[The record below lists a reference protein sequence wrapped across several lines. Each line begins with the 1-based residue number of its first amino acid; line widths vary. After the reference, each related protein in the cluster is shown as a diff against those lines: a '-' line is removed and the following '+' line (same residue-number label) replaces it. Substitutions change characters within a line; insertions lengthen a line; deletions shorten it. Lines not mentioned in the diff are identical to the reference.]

1 MGKGRAF
8 LFDRVESFE
17 LAPGRRLFVEQNSQG
32 VSASCG
38 VFFHRGSRHERP
50 SDHGLTHMLEHL
62 LFKGTTQ
69 LTAPEISR
77 EIETYGGELNA
88 YTDRELTCFH
98 AWVPESRIWMSLG
111 LLFEMLFDCFFSSD
125 DFEKEQSV
133 VVQELKGYLDS
144 PEDEFWDELYERIL
158 GKDPLGRRIA
168 GTPASVSKFTGDH
181 CLSYIA
187 KEFYRAPFDIVV
199 SSPRKAQEVKAR
211 VKQILK
217 ELEARGLWG
226 ETIGDKRVVAKL
238 SKPPRR
244 HLARLSGVKTYDTE
258 QVQVALVFPGVSMKD
273 PREAAFTAVAGLIGG
288 GSSSKLFK
296 ELREKEGL
304 VYSVGAFLSSF
315 TDCGYLVV
323 HLSCSKDDLTKAIRA
338 VGRVVRETLEGIS
351 TDDLEFLKSSGLGSL
366 ALSYEGSLGRMD
378 NIGRQAALLG
388 EPISYQ
394 TLKDEIISLKLKDF
408 DPVLKALA
416 QTPLIFCLGQVK
428 ALQMSTLQR
437 AYESKL

>member
-1 MGKGRAF
+1 MRKGRAF
-8 LFDRVESFE
+8 IYDRVQAFE
-17 LAPGRRLFVEQNSQG
+17 LAPGRRLFVEENAQG

-77 EIETYGGELNA
+77 EIETFGGELNA

-168 GTPASVSKFTGDH
+168 GTPQSVSKFTGDH

-187 KEFYRAPFDIVV
+187 KDFYRAPFDIVV
-199 SSPRKAQEVKAR
+199 SSPRKAVEVKAR
-211 VKQILK
+211 VKQLLK
-217 ELEARGLWG
+217 ELEVRGLWG
-226 ETIGDKRVVAKL
+226 ETISEKRVVARL
-238 SKPPRR
+238 AKPPKRN
-244 HLARLSGVKTYDTE
+244 LARLSGVQTYDSE

-273 PREAAFTAVAGLIGG
+273 SREAAFSAVAGLIGG

-304 VYSVGAFLSSF
+304 VYSVGAFLSAF
-315 TDCGYLVV
+315 TDCGFLVV
-323 HLSCSKDDLTKAIRA
+323 HLSCSAANLNKAIAA
-338 VGRVVRETLEGIS
+338 VGRVVRETLGGIS
-351 TDDLEFLKSSGLGSL
+351 GEDLEFLKSNGLGSL
-366 ALSYEGSLGRMD
+366 ALSYEGALGRMD
-378 NIGRQAALLG
+378 NIGRQATLLG
-388 EPISYQ
+388 GPISYE
-394 TLKDEIISLKLKDF
+394 TLKEEIIGLKLKDF
-408 DPVLKALA
+408 DPVLKALS
-416 QTPLIFCLGQVK
+416 QRPLIYGLGPVKGSQVS
-428 ALQMSTLQR
+428 AMQR
-437 AYESKL
+437 AYDK